1 MNWLSCSRGCHS
13 WFLFC
18 WGTSSHSLKIYD
30 LYGQLSVFIGS
41 GAAGVSQQSW
51 PCVVEN
57 QHVAGPN
64 STSFSSLSDV
74 TPSNCWP
81 VFSETWDGPHFTV
94 PLLQDTIA
102 CIIPQE
108 CTFLLVFGSSSSSS
122 SGGALHTQVVSL
134 LIWNK
139 VYTKENDV
147 HFGMKYHQRNEMTPL
162 YERPLGG
169 NNHWDIW
176 PWEDWCT
183 AETHIVF

>member
-1 MNWLSCSRGCHS
+1 MICTASWAFSLGPAPQVFLSSRGR
-13 WFLFC
+13 
-18 WGTSSHSLKIYD
+18 
-30 LYGQLSVFIGS
+30 
-41 GAAGVSQQSW
+41 
-51 PCVVEN
+51 VVEN
-57 QHVAGPN
+57 QRVAGPN

-108 CTFLLVFGSSSSSS
+108 CTFLLVLGSCSSSSSS
-122 SGGALHTQVVSL
+122 GALHTQVVSL

-147 HFGMKYHQRNEMTPL
+147 HFGMKQHQRNEMTPL

-183 AETHIVF
+183 AETHIVFYWIHPASPPWFSIFH